1 MSVSCNKEFWHQLA
15 SDLSVWLHKGPSTF
29 NLQYMCR
36 SPCFFGTSWDSLVKW
51 TMSPRI
57 THHNYW

>member
-15 SDLSVWLHKGPSTF
+15 SDLSVWLHKGPSIF

-36 SPCFFGTSWDSLVKW
+36 SPCFFEQAGTHWLNG
-51 TMSPRI
+51 R
-57 THHNYW
+57 